1 MTSMNLVLRP
11 STKGSDHKGSL
22 SLRLIHNRQPKTITL
37 KGCRIYKSEWDDF
50 TKEIIYPA
58 DNPKRSVDLEDMET
72 RVRNELELINGY
84 VRQLQQKGRYTV
96 NELLALYKRKTDDGK
111 LLGFTDSLTKDMES
125 NGQIRTAGAYRTVV
139 RGLVAFN
146 GGEDIPLNH
155 INSCLIRSFE
165 RHLKDANK
173 MPNTVAYYIRN
184 LRAIYNKAIMAKR
197 IFPRQGD
204 NPFAG
209 ISTAVTKTVKRALTL
224 EELQALYKFNP
235 NTLYKSEET
244 GCRKQQ
250 YIDSVGRSQRYFFF
264 CFFARGMSFVDLAY
278 LRKENIRGGLIR
290 YTRKKT
296 GQQIEVN
303 ISREL
308 QAIIDSFAD
317 DVAGSPYVFPIIR
330 EQGKD
335 ARLQY
340 ESALRAQNGRL
351 KVLAAHA
358 GVSRSVTTHVA
369 RHSWASVGKLLN
381 IPVPVLSD
389 GLGHTTQ
396 VMTSIYLAQLE
407 NRILDDANELISR
420 AVMGEA
426 VS

>member
-1 MTSMNLVLRP
+1 MNLVLRP
-11 STKGSDHKGSL
+11 SAKGSDHKGSL

-58 DNPKRSVDLEDMET
+58 NDPKRAVDLEDMET
-72 RVRNELELINGY
+72 RVRNEMEIINGY

-111 LLGFTDSLTKDMES
+111 LLGFTESLTKDMEG
-125 NGQIRTAGAYRTVV
+125 NGQIRTAAAYRTVV
-139 RGLVAFN
+139 RGLLAFN

-155 INSCLIRSFE
+155 INSCLIRSFD
-165 RHLKDANK
+165 RHLKDAGK
-173 MPNTVAYYIRN
+173 MPNTVSYYIRN
-184 LRAIYNKAIMAKR
+184 LRAIYNKAVIAKR

-209 ISTAVTKTVKRALTL
+209 ISTSAAKTVKRALTL
-224 EELQALYKFNP
+224 EELQALYRFNP
-235 NTLYKSEET
+235 DTLYKSEKI
-244 GCRKQQ
+244 GYRKQQ
-250 YIDSVGRSQRYFFF
+250 FIDNLHRSQRFFFF
-264 CFFARGMSFVDLAY
+264 CFFARGMSFVDMAY
-278 LRKENIRGGLIR
+278 LRKENIRGGVIR
-290 YTRKKT
+290 YSRKKT
-296 GQQIEVN
+296 GQQIEVS

-317 DVAGSPYVFPIIR
+317 EVAGSPYVFPIIC

-340 ESALRAQNGRL
+340 ESALRIQNSRL
-351 KVLAAHA
+351 KVLASHA
-358 GVSRSVTTHVA
+358 GLNRNVTTHVA
-369 RHSWASVGKLLN
+369 RHSWASTGKLLN
-381 IPVPVLSD
+381 VHESVISD

-396 VMTSIYLAQLE
+396 LMTSIYLKQLE
-407 NRILDDANELISR
+407 NRILDEANNLISQ
-420 AVMGEA
+420 AVMGGA
-426 VS
+426 VN